1 MFSRP
6 IPKRRSGFTRSSRL
20 RFGENEVFLP
30 KVELNT
36 LEAITAPVDALFDS
50 LGQSID
56 ATNAGLLLPTS
67 GELFEPMPKVRVVD
81 KPMFPEKK

>member
-1 MFSRP
+1 M
-6 IPKRRSGFTRSSRL
+6 
-20 RFGENEVFLP
+20 
-30 KVELNT
+30 
-36 LEAITAPVDALFDS
+36 DALFDS